1 MPLSTHEFTKPVVIG
16 EHQYTGFTIK
26 PLMFVPFTVMAQS
39 AANTS
44 DERTSYGVLLRR
56 ARLKTQVTLTGA
68 DAKTSTMLTDESLVV
83 LPIHA
88 AKQIVP
94 ELDKDEGEA
103 GKVISD
109 KKADGIGSAI
119 LFKLGS
125 PIVPASGK
133 PIEELEFLAATY
145 FDIEAVMAENGKM
158 AQTTALLKFVAKP
171 VGMVTM
177 PSWAV
182 DQISMADGMTILTEV
197 LPNFL

>member
-1 MPLSTHEFTKPVVIG
+1 MPLSTHELTKPVIIG
-16 EHQYTGFTIK
+16 EQQYTGFTIK

-56 ARLKTQVTLTGA
+56 ARLKTQVTFTGA

-133 PIEELEFLAATY
+133 PITELEFLAATY

-158 AQTTALLKFVAKP
+158 AQTTALLKYVAKP